1 MAFFIPEYMC
11 SVFGDIT
18 PAFLAKEGVSTL
30 LLDVD
35 NTLIPYELDRP
46 TEEVLHWL
54 SSLKENGIRVAFV
67 TNNSKR
73 RLSLFSEGMD
83 VPAYHFCCKPSPL
96 MLRRAMRV
104 LGADRS
110 STAMLGDQLLTD
122 MLAAHLAGVR
132 SYIVPPIRDK
142 RDPITRFKRVLER
155 PLVRRYR
162 KIHKEGDLIQ

>member
-11 SVFGDIT
+11 SAFTDIT
-18 PAFLAKEGVSTL
+18 PEFLASEGVSAL

-35 NTLIPYELDRP
+35 NTLIPYEISRP
-46 TEEVLHWL
+46 TEEVLSWL
-54 SSLKENGIRVAFV
+54 SSMKENGIRVAFV
-67 TNNSKR
+67 TNNSKK
-73 RLSLFSEGMD
+73 RLSLFAEGLD
-83 VPAYHFCCKPSPL
+83 IPAYHFCCKPSPF

-104 LGADRS
+104 LGAEKS

-142 RDPITRFKRVLER
+142 RDPITRFKRLLER

-162 KIHKEGDLIQ
+162 KNKAKGETNR